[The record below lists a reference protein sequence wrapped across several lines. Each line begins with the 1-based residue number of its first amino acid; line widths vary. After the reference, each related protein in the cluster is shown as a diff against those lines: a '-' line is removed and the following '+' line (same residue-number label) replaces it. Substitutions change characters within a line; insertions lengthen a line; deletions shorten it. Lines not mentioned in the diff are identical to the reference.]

1 MPTDQVRGLKAHGS
15 SPAKWIKDRNLSRRE
30 LLAATLA
37 LGAAPA
43 GAEEPRVRVSQL
55 EAQYQGTPKGLFSCA
70 ACTFF
75 LRPRQ
80 LQGGDRRHQ
89 PHRLVQIVR
98 FAGLNLAR

>member
-75 LRPRQ
+75 LRPRSCKVVT
-80 LQGGDRRHQ
+80 GDIS
-89 PHRLVQIVR
+89 PTGWCKL
-98 FAGLNLAR
+98 FDLPD